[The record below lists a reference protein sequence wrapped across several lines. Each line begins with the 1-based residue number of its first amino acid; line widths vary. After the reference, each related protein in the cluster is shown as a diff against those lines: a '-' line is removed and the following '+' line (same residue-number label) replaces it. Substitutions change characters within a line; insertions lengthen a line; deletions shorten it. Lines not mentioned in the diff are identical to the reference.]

1 MSLKFLFNKEI
12 SSSNLQPN
20 SQEKHIMCHTFNGNN
35 WDRVAT
41 STDVAEIVQRY
52 SGTLPDGLVAKIFQ
66 AMTSCGFIKPIAL
79 AFVCELVAGKINNLG
94 VKNFGFFI
102 PFSGMSLDGGLIRY
116 QTPVIVECHNA
127 WASFSMGQRSKEAL
141 VDLLR
146 DCNVELMELH
156 DCGCISTDP
165 MLSQTRIFGETYR
178 SVNFFRSFAESVGYP
193 VITVDSFDELQTD
206 MSLDA
211 LEAYSRIEQLM
222 QTLSDK
228 PNFQIPASVFEAQEV
243 VRGLFSVTTLV

>member
-1 MSLKFLFNKEI
+1 
-12 SSSNLQPN
+12 
-20 SQEKHIMCHTFNGNN
+20 MCHTFNGNN

-41 STDVAEIVQRY
+41 STDVAEIAQAY
-52 SGTLPDGLVAKIFQ
+52 SGTLPNGLVAKIFQ
-66 AMTSCGFIKPIAL
+66 AMISCGFIKPIAL
-79 AFVCELVAGKINNLG
+79 AFVCELVRGKQTGMG

-146 DCNVELMELH
+146 GYNIELMELH
-156 DCGCISTDP
+156 DCGCISTNP
-165 MLSQTRIFGETYR
+165 AVTQTKAFGEAYR
-178 SVNFFRSFAESVGYP
+178 SVNFFRSFAESAGYP
-193 VITVDSFDELQTD
+193 VITVDSFDQLQTD

-211 LEAYSRIEQLM
+211 LEAL
-222 QTLSDK
+222 
-228 PNFQIPASVFEAQEV
+228 
-243 VRGLFSVTTLV
+243 